1 MKFDVHKFSGSPAAH
16 QLEKWSPSS
25 QKSDLVFGG
34 GGIQGRPHAV
44 FVLFS
49 GRRRWTGR
57 RNRHEVSARCCKNW
71 FFPLCAPC
79 CFLAC
84 PQPLPCQRWKVVR
97 YTACAGGGSSW
108 SGCSGLTRS
117 FWQLTAHATL
127 FRHTTESWTI
137 PNWARKVCELN
148 DGFLFNMAVSTDGN
162 NLITIYKPLNF
173 CTVSDNRCLPL
184 WTTLADVSLNL
195 ATILWFSALCW
206 FHWMKWTL
214 FDSILNFL
222 LAHWK
227 RQ

>member
-84 PQPLPCQRWKVVR
+84 PQPIPCQRWKVVR

-117 FWQLTAHATL
+117 FLAAHGACIQLRAELYQIGLERSASWIMASFATWQ
-127 FRHTTESWTI
+127 F
-137 PNWARKVCELN
+137 
-148 DGFLFNMAVSTDGN
+148 
-162 NLITIYKPLNF
+162 PLM
-173 CTVSDNRCLPL
+173 
-184 WTTLADVSLNL
+184 
-195 ATILWFSALCW
+195 ATILSLFTNLSTSALSLITNAYHYER
-206 FHWMKWTL
+206 HWRT
-214 FDSILNFL
+214 
-222 LAHWK
+222 
-227 RQ
+227 

>member
-97 YTACAGGGSSW
+97 YTAQVADPAGAAVRDLPVLFGSSRRMQL
-108 SGCSGLTRS
+108 SLDIQLRAELYQIGLERS
-117 FWQLTAHATL
+117 ASWIMASFSTWPWWQQSYHYLQTSQLLH
-127 FRHTTESWTI
+127 
-137 PNWARKVCELN
+137 
-148 DGFLFNMAVSTDGN
+148 
-162 NLITIYKPLNF
+162 
-173 CTVSDNRCLPL
+173 CL
-184 WTTLADVSLNL
+184 W
-195 ATILWFSALCW
+195 
-206 FHWMKWTL
+206 
-214 FDSILNFL
+214 
-222 LAHWK
+222 
-227 RQ
+227 

>member
-1 MKFDVHKFSGSPAAH
+1 MEAGESKAAHMRCLCCSQAADVELGAETGTKWAPAAVKTGFSPFAPLAASSPALNHYLARGERWFGTLRA
-16 QLEKWSPSS
+16 QVADPAGAAVR
-25 QKSDLVFGG
+25 DLPV
-34 GGIQGRPHAV
+34 
-44 FVLFS
+44 
-49 GRRRWTGR
+49 
-57 RNRHEVSARCCKNW
+57 
-71 FFPLCAPC
+71 
-79 CFLAC
+79 
-84 PQPLPCQRWKVVR
+84 
-97 YTACAGGGSSW
+97 
-108 SGCSGLTRS
+108 RS

-148 DGFLFNMAVSTDGN
+148 DGFLFNMTVSTDGN

-173 CTVSDNRCLPL
+173 CTVSDNQCLPL

-214 FDSILNFL
+214 FDNILNFL

-227 RQ
+227 KR

>member
-16 QLEKWSPSS
+16 QLEKWSPST

-97 YTACAGGGSSW
+97 YTAQLVDPAGAAVRD
-108 SGCSGLTRS
+108 LPVRS

-148 DGFLFNMAVSTDGN
+148 YGFLFNMAVM
-162 NLITIYKPLNF
+162 
-173 CTVSDNRCLPL
+173 
-184 WTTLADVSLNL
+184 
-195 ATILWFSALCW
+195 ATILSLFTNLSTSALSLITNAYHYER
-206 FHWMKWTL
+206 HWRT
-214 FDSILNFL
+214 
-222 LAHWK
+222 
-227 RQ
+227 